1 MEEPGCVPAR
11 LGGGLQ
17 QPPQLRAQEVTTVWQ
32 SPLVAITPHLENL
45 SRHRS
50 AAGRWKHGTLPAAAA
65 AKAVPNGSAAHR
77 LWLNRQHPHLGGEVV
92 AKDGWGGGPKHP
104 HLGGEVVAKDGWGG
118 GPKLRDDGS
127 LPRSSSSWAHT
138 VRTQISLLI
147 T

>member
-92 AKDGWGGGPKHP
+92 AKDGWGGGT
-104 HLGGEVVAKDGWGG
+104 
-118 GPKLRDDGS
+118 KLRDDGS